1 MYSGLTTRLK
11 WLGELSESFPVLQ
24 GVRQGEILST
34 YLYKIFV
41 EDLLL
46 ELENAAIGFHL
57 GNIYVGTPTCA
68 DDIAFTKTNKYNL
81 QVMLNFIHRYVNQH
95 HYNIHPTKTKMVQ
108 RTNSKTS
115 THEDSWNLGETLL
128 QPSDEAVYL
137 GIKSTSKTE
146 CEINILP
153 DSRLQEGQNILSW
166 GLVYMAQTDWIR
178 KHPIKYIIHMFCQDY
193 YMD

>member
-57 GNIYVGTPTCA
+57 GNIYVGTPTCT

-81 QVMLNFIHRYVNQH
+81 QVMLNVIHRYANQH

-178 KHPIKYIIHMFCQDY
+178 KPPIKYIIHMFCQDY